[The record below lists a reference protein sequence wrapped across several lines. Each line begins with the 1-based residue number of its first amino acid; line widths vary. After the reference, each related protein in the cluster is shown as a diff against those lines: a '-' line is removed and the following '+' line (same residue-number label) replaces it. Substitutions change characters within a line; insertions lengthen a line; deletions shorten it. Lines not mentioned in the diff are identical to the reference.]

1 MSSFTVN
8 NKDYS
13 HKELNKIY
21 DFFSQAQWDVIDQAL
36 DCYAQSEKYVG
47 VVKWLNSFGISTIVA
62 AINAF
67 EKDRIYC
74 REKINNYFLTFS
86 HI

>member
-21 DFFSQAQWDVIDQAL
+21 DFFSQDQWDVIDQAL

-47 VVKWLNSFGISTIVA
+47 VVNDTGEIRDAMYQLLRTA
-62 AINAF
+62 
-67 EKDRIYC
+67 Y
-74 REKINNYFLTFS
+74 
-86 HI
+86 

>member
-21 DFFSQAQWDVIDQAL
+21 DFFTQAQWDVIDQAL
-36 DCYAQSEKYVG
+36 DCYAQSENYVG
-47 VVKWLNSFGISTIVA
+47 VVNDTGEIRDAMYQLLRTA
-62 AINAF
+62 
-67 EKDRIYC
+67 Y
-74 REKINNYFLTFS
+74 
-86 HI
+86 

>member
-1 MSSFTVN
+1 MPSFTVN

-21 DFFSQAQWDVIDQAL
+21 DFFSQDQWDVIDQAL

-47 VVKWLNSFGISTIVA
+47 VVNDTGEIRDAMYQLLRTA
-62 AINAF
+62 
-67 EKDRIYC
+67 Y
-74 REKINNYFLTFS
+74 
-86 HI
+86 

>member
-1 MSSFTVN
+1 MPKFTVN

-21 DFFSQAQWDVIDQAL
+21 DFFSQDQWDVIDQAL

-47 VVKWLNSFGISTIVA
+47 VVNDTGEIRDAMYQLLRTA
-62 AINAF
+62 
-67 EKDRIYC
+67 Y
-74 REKINNYFLTFS
+74 
-86 HI
+86 

>member
-1 MSSFTVN
+1 MPSFTVN

-21 DFFSQAQWDVIDQAL
+21 DFFTQDQWDVIDQAL

-47 VVKWLNSFGISTIVA
+47 VVNDTGEIRDAMYQLLRTA
-62 AINAF
+62 
-67 EKDRIYC
+67 Y
-74 REKINNYFLTFS
+74 
-86 HI
+86 

>member
-21 DFFSQAQWDVIDQAL
+21 DFFSQDQWDVIDQAL
-36 DCYAQSEKYVG
+36 NCYAQSEKYVG
-47 VVKWLNSFGISTIVA
+47 VVNDTGEIRDAMYQLLRTA
-62 AINAF
+62 
-67 EKDRIYC
+67 Y
-74 REKINNYFLTFS
+74 
-86 HI
+86 

>member
-21 DFFSQAQWDVIDQAL
+21 DFFTQAQWDVIDQAL

-47 VVKWLNSFGISTIVA
+47 VVNDTGEIRDAMYQLLRTA
-62 AINAF
+62 
-67 EKDRIYC
+67 Y
-74 REKINNYFLTFS
+74 
-86 HI
+86 

>member
-1 MSSFTVN
+1 MPSFTIN

-21 DFFSQAQWDVIDQAL
+21 DFFSQDQWDVIDQAL

-47 VVKWLNSFGISTIVA
+47 VVNDTGEIRDAMYQLLRTA
-62 AINAF
+62 
-67 EKDRIYC
+67 Y
-74 REKINNYFLTFS
+74 
-86 HI
+86 

>member
-21 DFFSQAQWDVIDQAL
+21 DFFTQDQWDVIDQAL

-47 VVKWLNSFGISTIVA
+47 VVNDTGEIRDAMYQLLRTA
-62 AINAF
+62 
-67 EKDRIYC
+67 Y
-74 REKINNYFLTFS
+74 
-86 HI
+86 